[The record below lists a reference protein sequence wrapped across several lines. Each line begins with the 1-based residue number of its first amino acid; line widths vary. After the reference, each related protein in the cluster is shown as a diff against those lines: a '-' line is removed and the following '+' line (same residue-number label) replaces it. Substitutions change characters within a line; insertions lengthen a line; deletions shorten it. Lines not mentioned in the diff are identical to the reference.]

1 MERKLFYHNNYISA
15 EVSLNSMTLSIG
27 QTLMLLL
34 LFDSQIHSLSLLYPV
49 GTLYRS
55 SVVELVPNNF

>member
-1 MERKLFYHNNYISA
+1 
-15 EVSLNSMTLSIG
+15 MTLSIG

-55 SVVELVPNNF
+55 PVVELVPNNF